1 MPRRAAVAKLLSA
14 VLASA
19 VAGGGVNA
27 TRFASGSVDA
37 AEPGRFAAGWICTHV
52 VGACREAAGGAER
65 HAARAEDL
73 LQIKHRQLLRL
84 ILGVRH
90 FLVVFVTI
98 DTVVV
103 INVVVSFL
111 SLSLSL
117 SPSLLLWS
125 SFALVV
131 RVRRSW

>member
-65 HAARAEDL
+65 GVSGGCGGRELACSR
-73 LQIKHRQLLRL
+73 RL
-84 ILGVRH
+84 NMGRPAPV
-90 FLVVFVTI
+90 
-98 DTVVV
+98 
-103 INVVVSFL
+103 
-111 SLSLSL
+111 
-117 SPSLLLWS
+117 
-125 SFALVV
+125 
-131 RVRRSW
+131 